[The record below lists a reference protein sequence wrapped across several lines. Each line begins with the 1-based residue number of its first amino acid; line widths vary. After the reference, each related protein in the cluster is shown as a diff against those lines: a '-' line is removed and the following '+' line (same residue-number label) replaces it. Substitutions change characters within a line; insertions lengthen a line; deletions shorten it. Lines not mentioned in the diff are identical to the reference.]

1 MSKILYV
8 LKYAMPYKGYIFLN
22 VFFNFLY
29 AFFNAI
35 SFLALMPM
43 LEVLFGEQKKILV
56 KPEFD
61 SQINLKDYFFETFSF
76 YVNSYSKGDESNALF
91 FVIIVIIVSFLLK
104 NLFNYLAIFFIT
116 YLRNGVVRDIQN
128 NLYSKFLSFSSSFQ
142 TSNRKGDAI
151 SRITS
156 DVSEIQRSFL
166 AVLEMLIRE
175 PLTIIFA
182 LIAMMSI
189 SIKLTIYV
197 LVFIPLTGWIISIIG
212 KTLKSKSEKVQN
224 ELGRLISNVDETLSG
239 LSIIQIFTAEDVFKK
254 MFSKISNRL
263 YVFSNKLAQRQSLA
277 SPISEFLGI
286 FVIGII
292 LFIGGRLVL
301 VDGVL
306 SGSAFIAYMGL
317 AYGVLTP
324 AKGFAKA
331 IYSVRKGNAAASRVI
346 EYLFYQ
352 PKIIS
357 RNKAKKIGDFKKEIV
372 FKNVSFRYE
381 KENVINKINF
391 KIKKGETVALVGASG
406 SGKTTL
412 ANLLARFY
420 DTTTGSIKIDGT
432 EIKDLNIID
441 LRKLFGYVT
450 QNSIL
455 FHESVKNNLLI
466 SNPKASNE
474 EIYSA
479 LKISNSLSFVEKL
492 PDGIETIIGENGN
505 KLSGGQKQ
513 RLSIA
518 RAILKNPPIM
528 IMDEA
533 TSSLDTESEKL
544 VQDAL
549 QKMMKN
555 RTSFVIA
562 HRLTTIKDA
571 NKIIVLDK
579 GYIVEE
585 GTHKSLLKENKIYKK
600 LIELQ
605 SFN

>member
-1 MSKILYV
+1 MSKILYI

-43 LEVLFGEQKKILV
+43 LEVLFGEQKKIV
-56 KPEFD
+56 VRPEFN

-301 VDGVL
+301 VDRVL

-420 DTTTGSIKIDGT
+420 DSTTGSIKIDGT

>member
-1 MSKILYV
+1 MCI
-8 LKYAMPYKGYIFLN
+8 
-22 VFFNFLY
+22 
-29 AFFNAI
+29 
-35 SFLALMPM
+35 
-43 LEVLFGEQKKILV
+43 
-56 KPEFD
+56 
-61 SQINLKDYFFETFSF
+61 
-76 YVNSYSKGDESNALF
+76 
-91 FVIIVIIVSFLLK
+91 
-104 NLFNYLAIFFIT
+104 
-116 YLRNGVVRDIQN
+116 RD
-128 NLYSKFLSFSSSFQ
+128 
-142 TSNRKGDAI
+142 R
-151 SRITS
+151 
-156 DVSEIQRSFL
+156 
-166 AVLEMLIRE
+166 
-175 PLTIIFA
+175 
-182 LIAMMSI
+182 
-189 SIKLTIYV
+189 
-197 LVFIPLTGWIISIIG
+197 
-212 KTLKSKSEKVQN
+212 
-224 ELGRLISNVDETLSG
+224 
-239 LSIIQIFTAEDVFKK
+239 
-254 MFSKISNRL
+254 
-263 YVFSNKLAQRQSLA
+263 
-277 SPISEFLGI
+277 
-286 FVIGII
+286 
-292 LFIGGRLVL
+292 
-301 VDGVL
+301 
-306 SGSAFIAYMGL
+306 
-317 AYGVLTP
+317 
-324 AKGFAKA
+324 
-331 IYSVRKGNAAASRVI
+331 
-346 EYLFYQ
+346 
-352 PKIIS
+352 
-357 RNKAKKIGDFKKEIV
+357 
-372 FKNVSFRYE
+372 
-381 KENVINKINF
+381 
-391 KIKKGETVALVGASG
+391 
-406 SGKTTL
+406 
-412 ANLLARFY
+412 
-420 DTTTGSIKIDGT
+420 
-432 EIKDLNIID
+432 NIID

>member
-1 MSKILYV
+1 MSKILYI

-56 KPEFD
+56 RPEFN

-175 PLTIIFA
+175 PLTIIFV

-357 RNKAKKIGDFKKEIV
+357 RNKPKKIGDFKKEIV

-420 DTTTGSIKIDGT
+420 DSTTGSIKIDGT

-579 GYIVEE
+579 GNIVEE

>member
-56 KPEFD
+56 RPEFN

-600 LIELQ
+600 LIEHQ
-605 SFN
+605 SIN

>member
-1 MSKILYV
+1 MSKILYI

-56 KPEFD
+56 KPEFN

-76 YVNSYSKGDESNALF
+76 YVNSYSKGDESKALF

-116 YLRNGVVRDIQN
+116 FLRNGVVRDIQN
-128 NLYSKFLSFSSSFQ
+128 NLYSKFLSFTSSFQ

-239 LSIIQIFTAEDVFKK
+239 LSIIQIFTAENVFKK
-254 MFSKISNRL
+254 IFSKISNRL

-301 VDGVL
+301 VDRVL

-381 KENVINKINF
+381 KENIINKINF

-420 DTTTGSIKIDGT
+420 DTTTGSIEIDGT

-455 FHESVKNNLLI
+455 FHESVKNNLLV

-533 TSSLDTESEKL
+533 TSSLVTKSERL

-579 GYIVEE
+579 GNIVEE
-585 GTHKSLLKENKIYKK
+585 GNHKSLLKENKIYKK

>member
-1 MSKILYV
+1 MSKILYI

-43 LEVLFGEQKKILV
+43 LEVLFGEQKKIV
-56 KPEFD
+56 VRPEFN

-254 MFSKISNRL
+254 MFSKSSNRL

-420 DTTTGSIKIDGT
+420 DSTTGSIKIDGT

-492 PDGIETIIGENGN
+492 PNGIETIIGENGN

-579 GYIVEE
+579 GNIVEE

>member
-1 MSKILYV
+1 MSKILYI

-56 KPEFD
+56 KPEFN

-189 SIKLTIYV
+189 SVKLTIYV

-357 RNKAKKIGDFKKEIV
+357 RNKSKKIGDFKKEIV

-381 KENVINKINF
+381 KENVVNKINF

-420 DTTTGSIKIDGT
+420 DSTTGSIKIDGT

-455 FHESVKNNLLI
+455 FHESVKHNLLI

-533 TSSLDTESEKL
+533 TSSLDTKSEKL

-549 QKMMKN
+549 HKMMKN

-579 GYIVEE
+579 GNIVEE

>member
-1 MSKILYV
+1 MSKILYI
-8 LKYAMPYKGYIFLN
+8 LKYAKPYKGYIFLN

-43 LEVLFGEQKKILV
+43 LEVLFGEQKQILV

-61 SQINLKDYFFETFSF
+61 SQINLKDYFFDTFSF
-76 YVNSYSKGDESNALF
+76 YVNSYSKGDESKALF

-357 RNKAKKIGDFKKEIV
+357 RNKSKKIGDFKKEIV

-420 DTTTGSIKIDGT
+420 DSTTGSIKIDGT

>member
-1 MSKILYV
+1 MSKILYI

-56 KPEFD
+56 RPEFN

-357 RNKAKKIGDFKKEIV
+357 RNKPKKIGDFKKEIV

-420 DTTTGSIKIDGT
+420 DSTTGSIKIDGT

-571 NKIIVLDK
+571 DKIVVLDK
-579 GYIVEE
+579 GSIVEE
-585 GTHKSLLKENKIYKK
+585 GTHKSLLKENKIYKT

>member
-1 MSKILYV
+1 MSKILYI

-56 KPEFD
+56 RPEFN

-175 PLTIIFA
+175 PLTIIFV

-346 EYLFYQ
+346 EFLFYQ

-420 DTTTGSIKIDGT
+420 DSTTGSIKIDGT

-579 GYIVEE
+579 GNIVEE

>member
-1 MSKILYV
+1 MSKILYI

-56 KPEFD
+56 RPEFN

-263 YVFSNKLAQRQSLA
+263 YFFSNKLAQRQSLA

-420 DTTTGSIKIDGT
+420 DSTTGSIKIDGT

-579 GYIVEE
+579 GNIVEE

>member
-1 MSKILYV
+1 MSKILYI

-56 KPEFD
+56 RPEFN

-197 LVFIPLTGWIISIIG
+197 LVFIPLTAWIISIIG

-286 FVIGII
+286 FVIGIV

-357 RNKAKKIGDFKKEIV
+357 RNKAKKISDFKKEIV

-420 DTTTGSIKIDGT
+420 DSTTGSIKIDGT

-479 LKISNSLSFVEKL
+479 LKISNSLSFIENL

-579 GYIVEE
+579 GNIVEE
-585 GTHKSLLKENKIYKK
+585 GTHKSLLKENKTYKK

>member
-1 MSKILYV
+1 MSKILYI

-56 KPEFD
+56 KPEFN

-76 YVNSYSKGDESNALF
+76 YINSYSKGDESNALF

-175 PLTIIFA
+175 PLTIIFV

-357 RNKAKKIGDFKKEIV
+357 RNKPKKIGDFKKEIV

-420 DTTTGSIKIDGT
+420 DSTTGSIKIDGT

-492 PDGIETIIGENGN
+492 PDGVETIIGENGN

-579 GYIVEE
+579 GNIVEE

>member
-1 MSKILYV
+1 MSKILYI

-43 LEVLFGEQKKILV
+43 LEVLFGEQKKIV
-56 KPEFD
+56 VRPEFN

-239 LSIIQIFTAEDVFKK
+239 LSIIQIFTAENVFKK

-357 RNKAKKIGDFKKEIV
+357 SNKAKKIRDFKKEIV

-420 DTTTGSIKIDGT
+420 DSTTGSIKIDGT

>member
-1 MSKILYV
+1 MSKILYI

-76 YVNSYSKGDESNALF
+76 YVNSYSKGDESKALF

-116 YLRNGVVRDIQN
+116 FLRNGVVRDIQN

-239 LSIIQIFTAEDVFKK
+239 LSIIQIFTAENVFKK

-301 VDGVL
+301 VDRVL

-357 RNKAKKIGDFKKEIV
+357 RNNAKKIGDFKKEIV

-420 DTTTGSIKIDGT
+420 DSTRGSIKIDGT

-455 FHESVKNNLLI
+455 FHESVKNNLLV

-492 PDGIETIIGENGN
+492 PNGIETIIGENGN

>member
-1 MSKILYV
+1 MSKILYI

-56 KPEFD
+56 RPEFN

-116 YLRNGVVRDIQN
+116 FLRNGVVRDIQN

-518 RAILKNPPIM
+518 RATLKNPPIM

-585 GTHKSLLKENKIYKK
+585 VTHKSLLKENKIYKK

>member
-1 MSKILYV
+1 MV
-8 LKYAMPYKGYIFLN
+8 
-22 VFFNFLY
+22 
-29 AFFNAI
+29 
-35 SFLALMPM
+35 
-43 LEVLFGEQKKILV
+43 
-56 KPEFD
+56 
-61 SQINLKDYFFETFSF
+61 FSF

-420 DTTTGSIKIDGT
+420 DSTTGSIKIDGT

>member
-1 MSKILYV
+1 MSKILYI

-56 KPEFD
+56 RPEFN

-357 RNKAKKIGDFKKEIV
+357 RNKSKKIGDFKKEIV

-420 DTTTGSIKIDGT
+420 DTTKGSIEIDGT

-579 GYIVEE
+579 GNIVEE

>member
-1 MSKILYV
+1 MSKILYI

-56 KPEFD
+56 KPEFN

-76 YVNSYSKGDESNALF
+76 YVNSYSKGEESKALF

-239 LSIIQIFTAEDVFKK
+239 LSIIQIFTAENVFKK

-357 RNKAKKIGDFKKEIV
+357 RNKPKKIGDFKKEIV

-420 DTTTGSIKIDGT
+420 DSTTGSIKIDGT

-455 FHESVKNNLLI
+455 FHESVKNNLLV

>member
-1 MSKILYV
+1 MSKILYI
-8 LKYAMPYKGYIFLN
+8 LKYAMPYKGYILLN

-35 SFLALMPM
+35 SFLAIMPM

-56 KPEFD
+56 KPEFN

-76 YVNSYSKGDESNALF
+76 YVNSYSKGDESKALF
-91 FVIIVIIVSFLLK
+91 FVIIVIIISFLLK

-116 YLRNGVVRDIQN
+116 FLRNGVVRDIQN

-239 LSIIQIFTAEDVFKK
+239 LSIIQIFTAEDIFKK

-301 VDGVL
+301 IDGVL

-357 RNKAKKIGDFKKEIV
+357 RNKAKKIGDFKREIV

-412 ANLLARFY
+412 ANLIARFY
-420 DTTTGSIKIDGT
+420 DTTTGSIEIDGT

-455 FHESVKNNLLI
+455 FHESVKNNLLV

-571 NKIIVLDK
+571 NRIIVLDK
-579 GYIVEE
+579 GKIVEE
-585 GTHKSLLKENKIYKK
+585 GTHKSLLRENKIYKK

>member
-43 LEVLFGEQKKILV
+43 LEVLFGEQKKIV
-56 KPEFD
+56 VRPEFN

-76 YVNSYSKGDESNALF
+76 YVNSYSKGDESKALF

-116 YLRNGVVRDIQN
+116 FLRNGVVRDIQN

-224 ELGRLISNVDETLSG
+224 ELGSLISNVDETLSG
-239 LSIIQIFTAEDVFKK
+239 LSIIQIFTAENVFKK

-357 RNKAKKIGDFKKEIV
+357 RNNAKKIGDFKKEIV

-412 ANLLARFY
+412 AILLARFY
-420 DTTTGSIKIDGT
+420 DTTTGSIEIDGN

-492 PDGIETIIGENGN
+492 PNGIETIIGENGN

>member
-1 MSKILYV
+1 MSKILYI

-76 YVNSYSKGDESNALF
+76 YVNSYSKGDESKALF

-116 YLRNGVVRDIQN
+116 FLRNGVVRDIQN

-239 LSIIQIFTAEDVFKK
+239 LSIIQIFTAENVFKK

-420 DTTTGSIKIDGT
+420 DSTTGSIKIDGT

-492 PDGIETIIGENGN
+492 PNGIETIIGENGN

>member
-1 MSKILYV
+1 MSKILYI

-56 KPEFD
+56 RPEFN

-76 YVNSYSKGDESNALF
+76 YVNSYSKGDESKALF

-189 SIKLTIYV
+189 SVKLTIYV

-239 LSIIQIFTAEDVFKK
+239 LSIIQIFTAENIFKK

-357 RNKAKKIGDFKKEIV
+357 RNKSKKIGDFKKEIV

-391 KIKKGETVALVGASG
+391 KIKKGETVAMAADQVPAKNMGVYEIFFGKKVYTTNLIPSLHSKTKAPIVSVAIHSDNFTNRLYIRYG
-406 SGKTTL
+406 SKNTYEEDSPYS
-412 ANLLARFY
+412 AKAMN
-420 DTTTGSIKIDGT
+420 K
-432 EIKDLNIID
+432 EIENII
-441 LRKLFGYVT
+441 
-450 QNSIL
+450 NI
-455 FHESVKNNLLI
+455 
-466 SNPKASNE
+466 NPEDYNWEYKRFKKQE
-474 EIYSA
+474 
-479 LKISNSLSFVEKL
+479 VE
-492 PDGIETIIGENGN
+492 
-505 KLSGGQKQ
+505 
-513 RLSIA
+513 
-518 RAILKNPPIM
+518 
-528 IMDEA
+528 
-533 TSSLDTESEKL
+533 
-544 VQDAL
+544 
-549 QKMMKN
+549 
-555 RTSFVIA
+555 
-562 HRLTTIKDA
+562 
-571 NKIIVLDK
+571 DK
-579 GYIVEE
+579 
-585 GTHKSLLKENKIYKK
+585 TIYK
-600 LIELQ
+600 
-605 SFN
+605 

>member
-1 MSKILYV
+1 MSKILYI

-43 LEVLFGEQKKILV
+43 LEVLFGEQKKIV
-56 KPEFD
+56 VRPEFN

-76 YVNSYSKGDESNALF
+76 YVNSYSKGDESKALF

-116 YLRNGVVRDIQN
+116 FLRNGVVRDIQN

-239 LSIIQIFTAEDVFKK
+239 LSIIQIFTAENVFKK

-301 VDGVL
+301 VDRVL

-420 DTTTGSIKIDGT
+420 DSTTGSIKIDGT

-492 PDGIETIIGENGN
+492 PNGIETIIGENGN

>member
-1 MSKILYV
+1 MSKILYI

-56 KPEFD
+56 RPEFN

-357 RNKAKKIGDFKKEIV
+357 RNKAKKISDFKKEIV

-420 DTTTGSIKIDGT
+420 DSTTGSIKIDGT

-571 NKIIVLDK
+571 DKIVVLDK
-579 GYIVEE
+579 GSIVEE

>member
-1 MSKILYV
+1 MSKILYI

-56 KPEFD
+56 KPEFN

-76 YVNSYSKGDESNALF
+76 YINSYSKGDESNALF

-357 RNKAKKIGDFKKEIV
+357 RNKPKKIGDFKKEIV

-420 DTTTGSIKIDGT
+420 DSTTGSIKIDGT

-533 TSSLDTESEKL
+533 TSSLDTKSEKL

-571 NKIIVLDK
+571 DKIVVLDK
-579 GYIVEE
+579 GSIVEE

>member
-1 MSKILYV
+1 MSKILYI

-22 VFFNFLY
+22 VFFSFLY

-56 KPEFD
+56 RPEFN

-239 LSIIQIFTAEDVFKK
+239 LSIIQIFTAENVFKK

-420 DTTTGSIKIDGT
+420 DSTTGSIKIDGT

>member
-1 MSKILYV
+1 MSKIFYI
-8 LKYAMPYKGYIFLN
+8 LKYSIPYKGYIFLN

-56 KPEFD
+56 KPGFN
-61 SQINLKDYFFETFSF
+61 SQITLKDYFFDTFSY
-76 YVNSYSKGDESNALF
+76 YVNSYSKGDESKALF
-91 FVIIVIIVSFLLK
+91 FVIIVIIISFLLK

-116 YLRNGVVRDIQN
+116 FLRNGVVRDIQN

-189 SIKLTIYV
+189 SVKLTIYV

-254 MFSKISNRL
+254 IFSKISDRL

-324 AKGFAKA
+324 AKGFTKA
-331 IYSVRKGNAAASRVI
+331 IYSVRKGNAAVSRVI

-352 PKIIS
+352 PKIILH
-357 RNKAKKIGDFKKEIV
+357 NKAKKIDDFKSEIV

-412 ANLLARFY
+412 ANLIARFY
-420 DTTTGSIKIDGT
+420 DTTTGSIEIDGT

-455 FHESVKNNLLI
+455 FHESVKNNLLV

-571 NKIIVLDK
+571 NRIIVLDK
-579 GYIVEE
+579 GKIVEE

>member
-1 MSKILYV
+1 MSKILYI
-8 LKYAMPYKGYIFLN
+8 LKYSMPYKGYIFLN

-56 KPEFD
+56 KPEFN

-76 YVNSYSKGDESNALF
+76 YINSYSKDDESKALF

-116 YLRNGVVRDIQN
+116 FLKNGVVRDIQN

-189 SIKLTIYV
+189 STKLTIYV

-301 VDGVL
+301 VDRVL

-357 RNKAKKIGDFKKEIV
+357 RNKAKKIGDFKREIV

-381 KENVINKINF
+381 KENIINKINF

-420 DTTTGSIKIDGT
+420 DTTTGSIEIDGT

-455 FHESVKNNLLI
+455 FHESVKNNLLV

-579 GYIVEE
+579 GNIVEE

>member
-1 MSKILYV
+1 MSKIFYILRYSI
-8 LKYAMPYKGYIFLN
+8 PYKGYIFLN

-56 KPEFD
+56 KPGFN
-61 SQINLKDYFFETFSF
+61 SQISLKDYFFDTFSF
-76 YVNSYSKGDESNALF
+76 YVNSYSKGDESKALF

-116 YLRNGVVRDIQN
+116 FLRNGVVRDIQN

-189 SIKLTIYV
+189 SVKLTIYV

-301 VDGVL
+301 IDGVL

-357 RNKAKKIGDFKKEIV
+357 RNRAKKIGDFKKEIV

-420 DTTTGSIKIDGT
+420 DITKGSIEIDGT

-455 FHESVKNNLLI
+455 FHESVKNNLLV

-579 GYIVEE
+579 GNIVEE

>member
-1 MSKILYV
+1 MSKILYI

-56 KPEFD
+56 KPEFN

-76 YVNSYSKGDESNALF
+76 YVNSYSKGDESKALF

-239 LSIIQIFTAEDVFKK
+239 LSIIQIFTAENVFKK

-301 VDGVL
+301 VDRVL

-420 DTTTGSIKIDGT
+420 DSTTGSIKIDGT

-455 FHESVKNNLLI
+455 FHESVKNNLLV

-492 PDGIETIIGENGN
+492 PNGIETIIGENGN